1 MLNSV
6 FSTGHMREMSKS
18 SHWPSPSQN
27 AYSSF
32 HSANILWSHRKGKT
46 NLRLLVHRLQ
56 HAWKSW
62 HHTLASEGPHQP
74 TQGWAEGNRYTPLD
88 DPNHSGVD
96 WSKWY
101 GILVRFFEGRC
112 RKCGLAS
119 IQPVCE
125 TIWVHCLPCL
135 SRTTQDW
142 TSFRGLLSG
151 SGTFV
156 VTSYILPF
164 AAKLN
169 YPRLKRWIVENIP
182 SKWVHDLKEIVDT
195 IQETAVDIYWSKQKA
210 MIKGDDGKKDIIS
223 VLGMIL
229 TMLHLHYWD

>member
-32 HSANILWSHRKGKT
+32 HSANILWSHRKGKSSSSSPPPAT
-46 NLRLLVHRLQ
+46 CLKILHY
-56 HAWKSW
+56 
-62 HHTLASEGPHQP
+62 TLASESLHQP
-74 TQGWAEGNRYTPLD
+74 TQGRAEGNRYTPLD

-119 IQPVCE
+119 IQPVGE
-125 TIWVHCLPCL
+125 TIWVHCLPYL

-169 YPRLKRWIVENIP
+169 YPRLKRWIVEHIP

-195 IQETAVDIYWSKQKA
+195 IQETAVDIYRSKQKA